1 MEGKDFSLKMTDSKD
16 EENILLRKI
25 SKRFSLK
32 LTGYKYLELTNDNSK
47 NIILNIFKT
56 IKSSPCK
63 NNIIINFETTI
74 VNLLSNLNNKLETDK
89 PFMLFNFPKE
99 NFNFLETFKNF
110 KYPQYISYLILSGE
124 NDPEKL
130 YIKIVS
136 YILEK
141 SAYYKEKGNELN
153 KYLPNSIYKEPKG
166 FLYLNILLTGESRA
180 GKSSFINRMF
190 NKLVSY
196 ETPKLESATSKIN
209 SYELYPN
216 SADEEQDKVIKNGF
230 GGIKIF
236 DTPGLTKTEN
246 LNSFEL
252 IKKKLNKIFNE
263 IHIIYFFIKAQSNL
277 EHSIDMLKYIKNKNI
292 EREKNKLNK
301 IPMIFIKNGEDLVS
315 TNDTPII
322 FQELKKELE
331 KYNLLD
337 LYDPSINENINK
349 QEYNIQNFFDE
360 EDNNNNK
367 NYDNYIKGN
376 IIQIHIPTGK
386 NITKVFSTTK
396 KYIIKNN
403 EFLYN
408 KDIQIAKNN
417 TKKLISF
424 YIKEKLENKSL
435 TKDEKS
441 EYNELYK
448 ICCNIIDE
456 YKKNCS
462 LLYNLDILNIKSK
475 FLNCVGNIG
484 FVFSILFP
492 NSIIPIFIG
501 FSFLNLR
508 NNNIID
514 NMALKYGFGKKDLID
529 YGLNKHISYI
539 FKENKNND
547 LKNNKLENKCQE
559 LFEDILYY
567 IGPIQCLLKAR
578 EFFEQIIHLLDE
590 LSNKHED
597 EWNKFHIDK
606 I

>member
-1 MEGKDFSLKMTDSKD
+1 
-16 EENILLRKI
+16 
-25 SKRFSLK
+25 
-32 LTGYKYLELTNDNSK
+32 
-47 NIILNIFKT
+47 
-56 IKSSPCK
+56 
-63 NNIIINFETTI
+63 
-74 VNLLSNLNNKLETDK
+74 
-89 PFMLFNFPKE
+89 
-99 NFNFLETFKNF
+99 
-110 KYPQYISYLILSGE
+110 
-124 NDPEKL
+124 
-130 YIKIVS
+130 
-136 YILEK
+136 
-141 SAYYKEKGNELN
+141 
-153 KYLPNSIYKEPKG
+153 
-166 FLYLNILLTGESRA
+166 
-180 GKSSFINRMF
+180 
-190 NKLVSY
+190 
-196 ETPKLESATSKIN
+196 
-209 SYELYPN
+209 
-216 SADEEQDKVIKNGF
+216 
-230 GGIKIF
+230 
-236 DTPGLTKTEN
+236 
-246 LNSFEL
+246 
-252 IKKKLNKIFNE
+252 
-263 IHIIYFFIKAQSNL
+263 
-277 EHSIDMLKYIKNKNI
+277 MLKYIKNTNI
-292 EREKNKLNK
+292 EREKNELNK
-301 IPMIFIKNGEDLVS
+301 IPIIFIKNGEDLIS
-315 TNDTPII
+315 TNDTLII

-475 FLNCVGNIG
+475 FLKCVGLIG
-484 FVFSILFP
+484 GFLFLP
-492 NSIIPIFIG
+492 FFFLIIPYFIG
-501 FSFLNLR
+501 LSFLELSHNNL
-508 NNNIID
+508 ID

-529 YGLNKHISYI
+529 YGLNEYILNI
-539 FKENKNND
+539 FKRFKNND

-559 LFEDILYY
+559 LFKDIHYY

>member
-1 MEGKDFSLKMTDSKD
+1 
-16 EENILLRKI
+16 
-25 SKRFSLK
+25 
-32 LTGYKYLELTNDNSK
+32 
-47 NIILNIFKT
+47 
-56 IKSSPCK
+56 
-63 NNIIINFETTI
+63 
-74 VNLLSNLNNKLETDK
+74 
-89 PFMLFNFPKE
+89 
-99 NFNFLETFKNF
+99 
-110 KYPQYISYLILSGE
+110 
-124 NDPEKL
+124 
-130 YIKIVS
+130 
-136 YILEK
+136 
-141 SAYYKEKGNELN
+141 
-153 KYLPNSIYKEPKG
+153 
-166 FLYLNILLTGESRA
+166 
-180 GKSSFINRMF
+180 MF

-236 DTPGLTKTEN
+236 DTPGLAKTKN

-277 EHSIDMLKYIKNKNI
+277 EQSIDMLKYIKNTNI
-292 EREKNKLNK
+292 EREKNELNK
-301 IPMIFIKNGEDLVS
+301 IPIIFIKNGEDLVS

-403 EFLYN
+403 DFLYN

-448 ICCNIIDE
+448 RCCNIIDE

-475 FLNCVGNIG
+475 FLNYVGVIG
-484 FVFSILFP
+484 SALFLP
-492 NSIIPIFIG
+492 FFFLIIPIFIG
-501 FSFLNLR
+501 FSFLHLR
-508 NNNIID
+508 NNNLID
-514 NMALKYGFGKKDLID
+514 NMALKYGFGKRI
-529 YGLNKHISYI
+529 
-539 FKENKNND
+539 
-547 LKNNKLENKCQE
+547 
-559 LFEDILYY
+559 
-567 IGPIQCLLKAR
+567 
-578 EFFEQIIHLLDE
+578 
-590 LSNKHED
+590 
-597 EWNKFHIDK
+597 
-606 I
+606 